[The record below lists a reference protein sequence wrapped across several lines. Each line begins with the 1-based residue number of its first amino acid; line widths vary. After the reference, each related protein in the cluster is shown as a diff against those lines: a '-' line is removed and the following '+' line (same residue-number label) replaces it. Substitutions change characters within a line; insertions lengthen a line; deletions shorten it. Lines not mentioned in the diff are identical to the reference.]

1 MDIWN
6 TTRASRERRA
16 WNAGR
21 KLGTKRPLK
30 PQQVWA
36 IRFWLDGQRHLRDRA
51 HCSIWPSAAS
61 CAVAIWSL
69 ASVISSAEAVS
80 AHEPLWFNI
89 RRAGPFSSSS
99 SNGTDKYLDMA
110 RGPWG
115 HHR

>member
-1 MDIWN
+1 MGHSEYDP
-6 TTRASRERRA
+6 ASRERRA

-61 CAVAIWSL
+61 CAVAIWSRF

-80 AHEPLWFNI
+80 AHEPLWFNR

-99 SNGTDKYLDMA
+99 SNRHGQVS
-110 RGPWG
+110 
-115 HHR
+115 